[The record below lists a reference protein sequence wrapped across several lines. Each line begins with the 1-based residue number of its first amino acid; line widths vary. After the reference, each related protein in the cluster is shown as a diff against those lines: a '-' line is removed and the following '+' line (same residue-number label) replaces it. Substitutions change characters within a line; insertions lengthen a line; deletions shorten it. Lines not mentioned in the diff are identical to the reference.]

1 MRNTLKAATLERKV
15 PVLAVEEGS
24 ILSKDADIT
33 IGFRVRLPEL
43 YTVSSQDYEAIHA
56 V

>member
-1 MRNTLKAATLERKV
+1 MRNTLKAATLERKF
-15 PVLAVEEGS
+15 PVLAVEEGC
-24 ILSKDADIT
+24 ILSKDAD